1 MGLLFILSGLLI
13 VLLYTALTATILRIM
28 EEDERDFRR
37 KYINTRKRKL
47 KNRRRKVKGRNL

>member
-37 KYINTRKRKL
+37 KYINTRKSVVYQKL
-47 KNRRRKVKGRNL
+47 CPK